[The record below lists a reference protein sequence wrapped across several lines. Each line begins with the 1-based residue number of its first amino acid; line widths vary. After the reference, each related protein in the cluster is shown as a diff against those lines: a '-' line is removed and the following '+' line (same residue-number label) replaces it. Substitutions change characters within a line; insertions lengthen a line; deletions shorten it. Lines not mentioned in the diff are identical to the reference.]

1 MKEYGTVTAV
11 HGRKAQ
17 VTIARSAMCGDC
29 GACQVGRENLTM
41 EASAENQA
49 GAKPGDEVA
58 VEMEFTNV
66 MKATGIAYGIP
77 LVMMLIGGALGW
89 IFGPGLGFDQVLA
102 SFWTG
107 ILFIAVSYIFI
118 KKKKKRGAFKSK
130 YNPVITEIMPENFIP
145 EKACSKN

>member
-66 MKATGIAYGIP
+66 RYLSMGMSGDYP
-77 LVMMLIGGALGW
+77 
-89 IFGPGLGFDQVLA
+89 
-102 SFWTG
+102 
-107 ILFIAVSYIFI
+107 IAVEEGANLVRIGSKIF
-118 KKKKKRGAFKSK
+118 S
-130 YNPVITEIMPENFIP
+130 E
-145 EKACSKN
+145 